1 MPSGPTLGSR
11 IRSPTSRIHPLA
23 LWPNDL
29 KQGIRADGSFTPRSE
44 PAPLHLQSEQDL
56 TPLRTWST
64 PIEPAA
70 WSPAPSLLGKSF
82 ACSWGLHSDL
92 PFVVSETQEF
102 DSGPGPTRQL
112 QEQSAPQFHA
122 RPSFRHRNNV
132 LRSAARRSLV
142 RSIGRL
148 FLGPATGD

>member
-29 KQGIRADGSFTPRSE
+29 EQGIRADRSFTPRSE

-70 WSPAPSLLGKSF
+70 WAPAPSLLDKGF
-82 ACSWGLHSDL
+82 ACFSGLHSDV
-92 PFVVSETQEF
+92 PFVVSETLEF
-102 DSGPGPTRQL
+102 DSGPSPTRQL
-112 QEQSAPQFHA
+112 HEQ
-122 RPSFRHRNNV
+122 RPPP
-132 LRSAARRSLV
+132 
-142 RSIGRL
+142 IPRL
-148 FLGPATGD
+148 SVIPT